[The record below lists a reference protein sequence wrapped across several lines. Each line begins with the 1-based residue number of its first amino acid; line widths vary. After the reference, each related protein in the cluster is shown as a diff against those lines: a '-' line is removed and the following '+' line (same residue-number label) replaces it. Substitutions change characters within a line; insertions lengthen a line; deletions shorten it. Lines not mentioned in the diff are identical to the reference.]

1 MKTEFPPRD
10 LTWKHRIHCAH
21 ALMAGS
27 FTHGIGRLNGVE
39 PRLAAALCTVLSR
52 PGSLVRAV
60 SAYLVGL
67 AMGMTEEGARSLG
80 CGIEYLHTASLIF
93 DDFPAMDDAQ
103 LRRDGPCLHVSHGEA
118 VATLAALALINR
130 GYSLIWQTINQAHPS
145 RRAEAGNWV
154 DSKLGVHGLLGG
166 QAWDLHGWDG
176 QQTAAEVSEIAAR
189 KTADLLR
196 LTLVLPAIVGHGSR
210 REIRL
215 LDRLALLRG
224 LAYQAADDT
233 KDLFSNESSSGKTGG
248 RDQQLGRPN
257 LVVAEGFAAAIARC
271 ARLVAMG
278 DRVQRTLPGPASRWN
293 MLGLIRVP
301 VPSPVAGSFER
312 LSAVV

>member
-1 MKTEFPPRD
+1 MSADFPPRD
-10 LTWKHRIHCAH
+10 LSWKHRVHCAH
-21 ALMAGS
+21 ALMASS

-39 PRLAAALCTVLSR
+39 PRLAAALCNVLSR

-60 SAYLVGL
+60 SSYLVGL
-67 AMGMTEEGARSLG
+67 SMGMTEEGARSLG

-93 DDFPAMDDAQ
+93 DDFPAMDDAK
-103 LRRDGPCLHVSHGEA
+103 LRRDAPCLHVSHGEA

-130 GYSLIWQTINQAHPS
+130 GYTLIWQTIHQAAPS

-166 QAWDLHGWDG
+166 QAWDLHGWDDH
-176 QQTAAEVSEIAAR
+176 QTAAEVSEIAAR

-196 LTLVLPAIVGHGSR
+196 LTLVLPAIVGHGTR

-224 LAYQAADDT
+224 LAYQAADDV
-233 KDLFSNESSSGKTGG
+233 KDLYADEFCSGKTGG
-248 RDQQLGRPN
+248 RDQELGRPN
-257 LVVAEGFAAAIARC
+257 LVVAEGLTAATARC
-271 ARLVAMG
+271 ARLVSMG
-278 DRVQRTLPGPASRWN
+278 DRVQHALPGAAHRWN
-293 MLGLIRVP
+293 MLDLIRVP
-301 VPSPVAGSFER
+301 APRQVMGSLER
-312 LSAVV
+312 LPAVV